1 MFPLLCQQLSAPEVW
16 PATCWWAMANLFLS
30 HGDSDSELH
39 NLFTQTARFPLEG
52 HYNASPV
59 LQILHSL
66 CGAHL
71 ANPCF
76 AAVPFSLESS

>member
-39 NLFTQTARFPLEG
+39 NLSTQLARFPLADLY
-52 HYNASPV
+52 HTKPV
-59 LQILHSL
+59 LQIPSAL
-66 CGAHL
+66 CGTPQADPH
-71 ANPCF
+71 F
-76 AAVPFSLESS
+76 ATVPG